1 MIYPDLEVFIGQLNR
16 IGLHVRDVGL
26 LASAIERPQTTLFGE
41 DAYATFELK
50 AAAMVDSII
59 RNHAL
64 IDGNKRSS
72 WFALNYFAMLNRKVV
87 VAEVEEAFEFILS
100 VANKNLSLE
109 QSADWIAQHVHD
121 FGV

>member
-16 IGLHVRDVGL
+16 IGLHVRDAGL
-26 LASAIERPQTTLFGE
+26 LSSALERPQTTLFGE
-41 DAYATFELK
+41 DAYPTFELK
-50 AAAMVDSII
+50 AAAMVESII

-72 WFALNYFAMLNRKVV
+72 WFSLNYFAMLNRKVV
-87 VAEVEEAFEFILS
+87 VAEVEAAFSYILG
-100 VANKNLSLE
+100 VANKSLDLE
-109 QSADWIAQHVHD
+109 ASSLWIAEHVHD

>member
-26 LASAIERPQTTLFGE
+26 LSSALERPQTTLFGE
-41 DAYATFELK
+41 DAYPTFELK
-50 AAAMVDSII
+50 AAAMVESII

-87 VAEVEEAFEFILS
+87 VAEVDDAFAYILG
-100 VANKNLSLE
+100 VANKTLTLQN
-109 QSADWIAQHVHD
+109 SADWIAEHVHD